1 MVTKNNLTMPCHKV
15 YLNLPWQIPR
25 ELQSLGILN
34 VTITKIYWTYTN
46 KLVRICFYSKDPD
59 PSYNKQPTPRKLNI
73 PIRSESKTFALLYQ
87 HLAYYAVTH
96 HDSILEELL
105 SYMPTLLPD
114 LQPSLPNTQ
123 KDLFCCSTISSPS
136 S

>member
-15 YLNLPWQIPR
+15 YLNLPWQVPR
-25 ELQSLGILN
+25 ELQSLGVLQ
-34 VTITKIYWTYTN
+34 VTITKIYWTYKN
-46 KLVRICFYSKDPD
+46 KIVRICFYSNDPD
-59 PSYNKQPTPRKLNI
+59 PSPHKQPTPRKSNLHI
-73 PIRSESKTFALLYQ
+73 HPESPTFARLYQ

-96 HDSILEELL
+96 HDPILEELL
-105 SYMPTLLPD
+105 SYMSTLIPD